1 MPKIE
6 ETVLASAKSYPKFV
20 DAISYPMD
28 MRMFELVARL
38 SQLFNCYLTFSSMLF
53 WQIFQPVLGGDSPAL
68 FAIEDNSYSRHWFRF
83 SRSAGAC
90 PPRCPSSRIGV
101 LGPLGPKNDAS
112 KKMACVTVGRGSVPR
127 HCSRT
132 PTLAGDRPPRY
143 GKKRHFTVVR

>member
-6 ETVLASAKSYPKFV
+6 EAVLASAKSYPKFM

-68 FAIEDNSYSRHWFRF
+68 FAIEDNSYSRHVY
-83 SRSAGAC
+83 SLS
-90 PPRCPSSRIGV
+90 
-101 LGPLGPKNDAS
+101 L
-112 KKMACVTVGRGSVPR
+112 
-127 HCSRT
+127 
-132 PTLAGDRPPRY
+132 
-143 GKKRHFTVVR
+143 